1 MSTEERR
8 ALEQEFDALVA
19 RIGAVVPADRK
30 AGVIACCEELRR
42 MTALARAETVHGVR
56 SVALVADLP
65 LGGGFDSLSFHIAGK
80 PDPAPG
86 KPFQALFNVASPGY
100 FSTMGIPLHAGR
112 EFRDD
117 DSG

>member
-42 MTALARAETVHGVR
+42 MTALVRQPRSPAAEPSNVYSLKPMDRSAR
-56 SVALVADLP
+56 S
-65 LGGGFDSLSFHIAGK
+65 
-80 PDPAPG
+80 
-86 KPFQALFNVASPGY
+86 
-100 FSTMGIPLHAGR
+100 
-112 EFRDD
+112 
-117 DSG
+117 